1 MKNSIPNK
9 LKVHLKELVYGGV
22 DGIVTTF
29 AVVAGF
35 NGAQVDA
42 TVTTALSTATVLLF
56 GIANLFA
63 DGVSM
68 SLGNFLS
75 IRSEKDVYHQFESRE
90 RKELKENV
98 AAEIEETKVIL
109 LEKGFSEKDTDTL
122 TEIYRKYPDYW
133 LSFMMTHEIGL
144 PNPASEV
151 PHVDALVTFF
161 SFVFFGSIPLLPYMF
176 FKQLPVTYLFWG
188 AIGGSIVALTILGS
202 IRHLLSG
209 EKTSRAIFEVLGLGS
224 IAGMVAYFVG
234 VFFRG

>member
-68 SLGNFLS
+68 SL
-75 IRSEKDVYHQFESRE
+75 
-90 RKELKENV
+90 
-98 AAEIEETKVIL
+98 
-109 LEKGFSEKDTDTL
+109 
-122 TEIYRKYPDYW
+122 
-133 LSFMMTHEIGL
+133 
-144 PNPASEV
+144 
-151 PHVDALVTFF
+151 
-161 SFVFFGSIPLLPYMF
+161 
-176 FKQLPVTYLFWG
+176 
-188 AIGGSIVALTILGS
+188 
-202 IRHLLSG
+202 
-209 EKTSRAIFEVLGLGS
+209 
-224 IAGMVAYFVG
+224 
-234 VFFRG
+234 

>member
-1 MKNSIPNK
+1 MKNSIPNR

-35 NGAQVDA
+35 NGAQIDA
-42 TVTTALSTATVLLF
+42 NVTTTLSTATVLLF

-75 IRSEKDVYHQFESRE
+75 LRSEKDVYRQFETRE
-90 RKELKENV
+90 KKELRENEE
-98 AAEIEETKVIL
+98 AEIAETKKIL
-109 LEKGFSEKDTDTL
+109 TDKGFSSKDTETI

-144 PNPASEV
+144 PNPGSEI
-151 PHVDALVTFF
+151 PHINAFVTFS
-161 SFVFFGSIPLLPYMF
+161 SFVFFGSIPLLPYIF
-176 FKQLPVTYLFWG
+176 FKQLPVGHLFWG
-188 AIGGSIVALTILGS
+188 AIGGSISALIILGS

-209 EKTSRAIFEVLGLGS
+209 ERMSGAIFEVLGLGS

>member
-35 NGAQVDA
+35 NGAQIDA
-42 TVTTALSTATVLLF
+42 NLTTTFSTATVLLF

-75 IRSEKDVYHQFESRE
+75 LRSEKDVYRQFETRE
-90 RKELKENV
+90 KKELRDNEP
-98 AAEIEETKVIL
+98 AEIAETKKIL
-109 LEKGFSEKDTDTL
+109 TDKGFSAKDTDTL
-122 TEIYRKYPDYW
+122 TDIYRKYPDYW

-144 PNPASEV
+144 PNPSTEV
-151 PHVDALVTFF
+151 PHIDALVTFS
-161 SFVFFGSIPLLPYMF
+161 SFVLFGSIPLLPYLF
-176 FKQLPVTYLFWG
+176 FQQLPVSYLFWG
-188 AIGGSIVALTILGS
+188 AIGGSVFALIILGS
-202 IRHLLSG
+202 MRHFLSG
-209 EKTSRAIFEVLGLGS
+209 EKLKTAIVEVLGLGS